1 MPNPELSA
9 NSSVM
14 ANFLDI
20 HENAA
25 MGQLV
30 ALDGA
35 LSQLFKL
42 SEGNKNSLLSITQTS
57 KDFLNQLY
65 DLDSIAASQPSP
77 ELEEINIA
85 KRDSIAE
92 LLEGGQKAAD
102 SLIHEIGVGLQQ
114 QGAIMLATLNS
125 IVPTNDFEF
134 NEKYVLGVY
143 LNFLVSGNQSLPGT
157 VDSLYNIGRECLF
170 VSGPCVYNARS
181 LYGRMTGIAL
191 PEVDC
196 PLVENRNKE
205 NISSANT
212 TLPNVLIYPNP
223 ANDILSI
230 RLLAG
235 NGYWPSHV
243 KISNV
248 LGKLMLETKI
258 QAGEN
263 EVSTKNLPSG
273 AYFVQVVQN
282 GVEVLTTTVF
292 IQH

>member
-1 MPNPELSA
+1 
-9 NSSVM
+9 
-14 ANFLDI
+14 
-20 HENAA
+20 
-25 MGQLV
+25 
-30 ALDGA
+30 
-35 LSQLFKL
+35 
-42 SEGNKNSLLSITQTS
+42 
-57 KDFLNQLY
+57 
-65 DLDSIAASQPSP
+65 
-77 ELEEINIA
+77 
-85 KRDSIAE
+85 
-92 LLEGGQKAAD
+92 
-102 SLIHEIGVGLQQ
+102 
-114 QGAIMLATLNS
+114 
-125 IVPTNDFEF
+125 
-134 NEKYVLGVY
+134 
-143 LNFLVSGNQSLPGT
+143 
-157 VDSLYNIGRECLF
+157 
-170 VSGPCVYNARS
+170 
-181 LYGRMTGIAL
+181 MTGIAL